1 MARNEASIIN
11 RSCRRLNRSLLSYSE
26 KMMQEDWKRLE
37 PKERLEMLLKVSQ
50 FLVSN
55 QDVLKT
61 EMQKTKENTVLI
73 NFFSEDD
80 EKSA

>member
-1 MARNEASIIN
+1 
-11 RSCRRLNRSLLSYSE
+11 
-26 KMMQEDWKRLE
+26 MQEDWKRLE

-50 FLVSN
+50 FIVNNHDL
-55 QDVLKT
+55 LKT
-61 EMQKTKENTVLI
+61 DGQREKENTVLI